1 MADRAEAFAK
11 GERNLH
17 NPEKSRKKKR
27 SSFTAERMI
36 RAALQLAEKAI
47 PEKVR
52 GERDVFIK
60 KLSVRYSGN
69 QLSEAAQK
77 YQRRN
82 VCIYISVASAAL
94 LMTAA
99 ALLYSV
105 TSGENIASIQRPE
118 EGEGQ
123 KTVPV
128 TVEAQADATRVKR
141 SVSITMREESL
152 TEEEKDR
159 MLSVCAGRLPDL
171 VAPKID
177 GKRLVTEDFSLP
189 QSDGSGMISI
199 AWESSDPVLISGD
212 GMYDV
217 LALAEEEEE
226 VELRAR
232 LTLDGREREISFPVI
247 LRKDP
252 SLYPASLLRKV
263 EEVAEELSAGSEGD
277 SVSLPREIGEDISLT
292 WKAYDAGS
300 AGMITVAGII
310 AALVAFSRRYSSAER
325 EIRKYRQE
333 IVRHFPSFIDKL
345 VLLLNSGLTVI
356 SAMDKIA
363 SDYEKQAESERI
375 NPLAAEISV
384 MGRRVREMNASVAKE
399 WKDLSA
405 RTGINEIM
413 RFSTIIED
421 NLHKGTVLA
430 EKLEVEG
437 NLLREREKKSVQ
449 EKMRMIDTKLTLP
462 MILMLFSLVLVTVAP
477 AMMQM

>member
-1 MADRAEAFAK
+1 MSSPAGKLIRTVLRFADR
-11 GERNLH
+11 
-17 NPEKSRKKKR
+17 
-27 SSFTAERMI
+27 
-36 RAALQLAEKAI
+36 AI
-47 PEKVR
+47 PEKMR
-52 GERDVFIK
+52 GENEILRK

-69 QLSEAAQK
+69 QLSEAVKK
-77 YQRRN
+77 YQKRN
-82 VCIYISVASAAL
+82 VRIYISVVSAAL
-94 LMTAA
+94 FMTAA
-99 ALLYSV
+99 ALLYSAV
-105 TSGENIASIQRPE
+105 SGENLVSIQRPK

-128 TVEAQADATRVKR
+128 TVEAQADGTRVKGA
-141 SVSITMREESL
+141 VSITVLEESM

-159 MLSVCAGRLPDL
+159 ILDSFAGKLPDL
-171 VAPKID
+171 VAPETD

-189 QSDGSGMISI
+189 QSDGTGMISVV
-199 AWESSDPVLISGD
+199 WESSDPVLISGD
-212 GMYDV
+212 GLYDV

-226 VELRAR
+226 VELQAH
-232 LTLDGREREISFPVI
+232 LTLDERERELSFPVV
-247 LRKDP
+247 LSKDQ
-252 SLYPASLLRKV
+252 SLYQASLLRKV
-263 EEVAEELSAGSEGD
+263 KETAEELSADGEGD
-277 SVSLPREIGEDISLT
+277 SISLPQELGENISLSWRT
-292 WKAYDAGS
+292 YDAGN
-300 AGMITVAGII
+300 AGMVAVAGII
-310 AALVAFSRRYSSAER
+310 AAFVVFSRRYSSAES

-333 IVRHFPSFIDKL
+333 IVRNFPSFIDKL

-363 SDYEKQAESERI
+363 ADYEKQAESEKVG
-375 NPLAAEISV
+375 PLAAEIAAI
-384 MGRRVREMNASVAKE
+384 GRKVREMNASVTKE
-399 WKDLSA
+399 WKELSA